1 MNRFT
6 ARWLLLIFS
15 SLFATPVWA
24 QTTVASMKATTA
36 ARNNGSADP
45 IAPISR
51 QQLFGSLPL
60 ATRSDDARQLV
71 ERAIDQYENVLL
83 DSSAASAGQ
92 AAEKDPHFALAYA
105 VWSFAARR
113 TQPAP
118 DVMQRAKTLASR
130 ATPDER
136 LLVNWM
142 LAVQQGSM
150 LPAIRAMNDLLG
162 RFPNDKHILY
172 LTAEWLYF
180 QQDYDRSRKMMEKI
194 LQLDS
199 NFAPALNM
207 LGYGSIEGGDPD
219 PAKAV
224 AYLKRYAAARPN
236 EPNPEDSL
244 GEVLRYTGDDRGS
257 LEHYAAALKIDP
269 KFITS
274 QIGLGDTAALM
285 GDFARARTE
294 YDRALPIVTSSRD
307 RLHAQF
313 QRTLVYFW
321 EGHAEQGRKAL
332 DIVYEQAR
340 RQKDPYGLY
349 EIGFGRALLT
359 PEPAS
364 QLQQLRALEASLERP
379 INGMSESDRNT
390 AVASVLCAHA
400 RVAALSG
407 HPESAQEP
415 VTMLERL
422 AKQSRDQVVE
432 DSYEAAR
439 GYQLFAKGD
448 FANAAEQLAGDPHS
462 PLALR
467 QLALAQ
473 ERVGNNSAAESAL
486 TRLKYLRAPTV
497 EWYLVTHSAAP
508 R

>member
-1 MNRFT
+1 MTRFA
-6 ARWLLLIFS
+6 ARWLLLIFP
-15 SLFATPVWA
+15 SLLAIPALAQSTLAPV
-24 QTTVASMKATTA
+24 KATTA
-36 ARNNGSADP
+36 RNAASGSA

-60 ATRSDDARQLV
+60 ATRSEDARKLV
-71 ERAIDQYENVLL
+71 ESAIDQYENVLL
-83 DSSAASAGQ
+83 DNSATSAGQ
-92 AAEKDPHFALAYA
+92 AAQKDPHFALAYA

-118 DVMQRAKTLASR
+118 DALQRAKTLAPR

-142 LAVQQGSM
+142 LDVQQGSR
-150 LPAIRAMNDLLG
+150 LPAIRSMNDLLA

-194 LQLDS
+194 LQLDP

-207 LGYGSIEGGDPD
+207 LGYASIETNDPD
-219 PAKAV
+219 PANAI
-224 AYLKRYAAARPN
+224 AYLKHYAAVRPN

-244 GEVLRYTGDDRGS
+244 GEVLRFTGDDRGS

-274 QIGLGDTAALM
+274 QIGLGDTSAMM

-294 YDRALPIVTSSRD
+294 YDRALPIISTSRD

-321 EGHAEQGRKAL
+321 EGQPVQGRKAL

-349 EIGFGRALLT
+349 EIGLGRALLT
-359 PEPAS
+359 SESAS
-364 QLQQLRALEASLERP
+364 QVEQLRALEASLERP
-379 INGMSESDRNT
+379 INGMTESDRNS
-390 AVASVLCAHA
+390 ALASVLCAHA
-400 RVAALSG
+400 RVAAFAG

-415 VTMLERL
+415 IAMLERL
-422 AKQSRDQVVE
+422 ARQSRDLIVE
-432 DSYEAAR
+432 DNYEAAR

-448 FANAAEQLAGDPHS
+448 FANAAEQLASDAHS
-462 PLALR
+462 PLAVR
-467 QLALAQ
+467 QLALAH
-473 ERVGNNSAAESAL
+473 ERVGNNAGAESAL

-497 EWYLVTHSAAP
+497 EWYLVTHSPTAH
-508 R
+508 